1 MLVVNRLR
9 ERIEYKKGV
18 TSSSTTVSDAL
29 DLGQGVCQDISHV
42 GLALLRM
49 IGIPARYV
57 SGYLYRENMKEL
69 ETHAWC
75 EAFLPSVGW
84 VGLDPT
90 HGELVGAGHVA
101 VAVGRSYADV
111 PPNRGV
117 YRGEAEERIAV
128 KVTIDKLDDRL
139 TAHAPVSPAS
149 LDVPSYREGP
159 ITERRMNVL
168 QLEQQQQIQQQQ

>member
-1 MLVVNRLR
+1 MQRDPRLVQFAEEVGLFRCGRVAEAIMLVVTRLR

-84 VGLDPT
+84 RT
-90 HGELVGAGHVA
+90 RSAQGELVGTARCVA
-101 VAVGRSYADV
+101 SAAATGRAAD
-111 PPNRGV
+111 RGV
-117 YRGEAEERIAV
+117 SAA
-128 KVTIDKLDDRL
+128 KPK
-139 TAHAPVSPAS
+139 
-149 LDVPSYREGP
+149 RE
-159 ITERRMNVL
+159 
-168 QLEQQQQIQQQQ
+168 